1 MPYLFMNSCASIG
14 CSRVTP
20 IGGVVDIVLVS
31 MNIPFSRRY
40 LLFLQ
45 AALPL
50 FLTTILQS
58 AIMKLILRVNITIES
73 LLSVVCFSVRPF
85 LATGRNPVVWTWEC
99 IPCIS
104 RRSQSV

>member
-1 MPYLFMNSCASIG
+1 MPYLFRNSCASIG
-14 CSRVTP
+14 GSRVTP

-31 MNIPFSRRY
+31 MNIPFSRRC

-58 AIMKLILRVNITIES
+58 AIMNLYLPCTTKSGSLECSAES
-73 LLSVVCFSVRPF
+73 S
-85 LATGRNPVVWTWEC
+85 G
-99 IPCIS
+99 
-104 RRSQSV
+104 